1 MKLERNRTESKMSSV
16 PAGEEPQHNE
26 RKSRYF
32 QLPHYI
38 VFNQFLSVPLRFL
51 LIALIER
58 ENNFKG
64 MQKGAPFF
72 LTQERLACQL
82 GIATSTLKR
91 NLAAL
96 EKKGYIKR
104 YFEKGD
110 RATVY
115 TINWEL
121 IDQFNTRF
129 EFADIPTKND
139 TLVKEPNTLSSII
152 EKEETIQSAAEP
164 IMSPDMEQ
172 NEPQQSTNDLF
183 DALQVKLPN
192 EDYGFGYDYEEP
204 F

>member
-1 MKLERNRTESKMSSV
+1 MKLEKNKTESKIGSAPV
-16 PAGEEPQHNE
+16 EEEPQCSE

-32 QLPHYI
+32 HVPHYL
-38 VFNQFLSVPLRFL
+38 VFHPRLSVPLRFL
-51 LIALIER
+51 LIVLIER
-58 ENNFKG
+58 ENNFRG

-72 LTQERLACQL
+72 LTQERLASQL

-96 EKKGYIKR
+96 EKKGFIQRK
-104 YFEKGD
+104 FEKGD
-110 RATVY
+110 RATRY

-164 IMSPDMEQ
+164 IMSPGMEQ

-192 EDYGFGYDYEEP
+192 EDYGFGDDDGEV

>member
-82 GIATSTLKR
+82 GIAISTLKR

-96 EKKGYIKR
+96 EKKGFIQRK
-104 YFEKGD
+104 FEKGD
-110 RATVY
+110 RATRY

-121 IDQFNTRF
+121 IDQFNKQF
-129 EFADIPTKND
+129 EFADVPTRED
-139 TLVKEPNTLSSII
+139 SPIREPNTLSSIT
-152 EKEETIQSAAEP
+152 ENRETRESAAEP
-164 IMSPDMEQ
+164 IMNPTRVQ
-172 NEPQQSTNDLF
+172 NEPQQH
-183 DALQVKLPN
+183 
-192 EDYGFGYDYEEP
+192 DYYRLWYDDGKP